1 MKLRG
6 VRLWFGNG
14 LLNLFFG
21 SRERFEGLSYRISL
35 ISLRV
40 SLKRVSICWIIDGFW
55 GWMELYRIK
64 KRRGEI
70 ETSQNE
76 YQIINILQISEK
88 I

>member
-40 SLKRVSICWIIDGFW
+40 SLKRVSI
-55 GWMELYRIK
+55 
-64 KRRGEI
+64 
-70 ETSQNE
+70 
-76 YQIINILQISEK
+76 
-88 I
+88 

>member
-1 MKLRG
+1 MVWKRS
-6 VRLWFGNG
+6 VEP
-14 LLNLFFG
+14 FFW
-21 SRERFEGLSYRISL
+21 ERFEGLSYRISL

-55 GWMELYRIK
+55 GWMESYRIK

-76 YQIINILQISEK
+76 YQIVISDCNKYTTNIGKNLEK
-88 I
+88 G

>member
-1 MKLRG
+1 MVWKRS
-6 VRLWFGNG
+6 VEP
-14 LLNLFFG
+14 FFW
-21 SRERFEGLSYRISL
+21 ERFEGLSYRISL

-40 SLKRVSICWIIDGFW
+40 SLKRVSICWIIRINLPIANEFW
-55 GWMELYRIK
+55 GWMESYRIK